1 MENFLFPVEIVLKI
15 FGYLGLGELIQCSK
29 VSKRFNTICKDKS
42 LGYRLSMLIMKDLG
56 VRDQK
61 YINEILIARPELT
74 KVVIHSI
81 SWEEG
86 DETRLSGA
94 MAERKFLGPKRYC
107 MEKKK
112 EVLKELGTLVRV
124 RYFRILTSRNT
135 MIFGPL
141 ASWTKATYPTFARRR
156 PLEIGLFCFMPTSN
170 LEHINPERLT
180 PSAFR
185 LLNS

>member
-1 MENFLFPVEIVLKI
+1 
-15 FGYLGLGELIQCSK
+15 
-29 VSKRFNTICKDKS
+29 
-42 LGYRLSMLIMKDLG
+42 MKDLG

-107 MEKKK
+107 MEMKKD
-112 EVLKELGTLVRV
+112 VLKELGASVRV

-141 ASWTKATYPTFARRR
+141 ASWT
-156 PLEIGLFCFMPTSN
+156 
-170 LEHINPERLT
+170 
-180 PSAFR
+180 
-185 LLNS
+185 